1 MADTLTGTSF
11 SNSHLGTSTDPAM
24 AGTWQTVEQAAVAL
38 GLSVR
43 TVNRHISAQKLKSR
57 LMDGR
62 REVFVSGVD
71 QSQPDSS
78 PDNDVSFPP
87 TLPPSSQVDAGR
99 SSATTETATAG
110 STAGSQPQ
118 EQSEEANVKTGSFLD
133 LDTAIAMADRKA
145 DRQVE
150 MAVSIYQSLTRS
162 IETQAHK
169 AKRTATIAWC
179 LVGVLSVG
187 VTVALVWTA
196 SRVTKAETDSE
207 HLKKQA
213 DVDAQRF
220 QQQVDEAARRTENQE
235 KELADMQ
242 QKLSDAQRQA
252 ARAEGRAAVYE
263 EIQSRQPA
271 SRPSSQPSLIDK
283 LTNAFGGQ

>member
-11 SNSHLGTSTDPAM
+11 PNSQFGTVTDPKM

-62 REVFVSGVD
+62 REVFVPIVDLGKPETQPTNTDIPDTSNPPIVEDPSGASV
-71 QSQPDSS
+71 SS
-78 PDNDVSFPP
+78 P
-87 TLPPSSQVDAGR
+87 
-99 SSATTETATAG
+99 TTSNPAQL
-110 STAGSQPQ
+110 SP
-118 EQSEEANVKTGSFLD
+118 EEPDESKVKTGSFLD

-179 LVGVLSVG
+179 IVGVLTIG

-196 SRVTKAETDSE
+196 TRVTRAETDSQ
-207 HLKKQA
+207 HLKQQA
-213 DVDAQRF
+213 DVDAERLKE
-220 QQQVDEAARRTENQE
+220 QVEQADKRADNQE
-235 KELADMQ
+235 KELADIQ
-242 QKLSDAQRQA
+242 QKLSEAQQQA

-263 EIQSRQPA
+263 EMQSHQPPASQPA
-271 SRPSSQPSLIDK
+271 TRPSLIDR
-283 LTNAFGGQ
+283 LTTAFGSGQ